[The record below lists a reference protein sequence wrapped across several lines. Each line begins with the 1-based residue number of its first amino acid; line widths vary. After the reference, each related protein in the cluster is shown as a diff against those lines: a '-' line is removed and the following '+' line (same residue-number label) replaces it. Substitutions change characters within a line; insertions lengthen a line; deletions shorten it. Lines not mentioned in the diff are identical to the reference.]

1 MVNSVTKSWSRT
13 ASLLPSAMYW
23 ARGPRGTS
31 GPLVFSFGPVLKIFK
46 IYFYFQLGWVFIAVL
61 RLSVVAASVD
71 YSAVAV

>member
-31 GPLVFSFGPVLKIFK
+31 GPLVFSFGPFLKNFKFIF
-46 IYFYFQLGWVFIAVL
+46 IFGCAGSSL
-61 RLSVVAASVD
+61 LSFGFL
-71 YSAVAV
+71 